1 IENPKVRIEKFDG
14 TNFSFWKMHIEDY
27 LYQNNLHEPLSGEK
41 LETMEHEVWNLKDR
55 KTLGL
60 IRLTLTRNIAFNIVK
75 ETTTAGLLV
84 ALANMYEK
92 SLAIN
97 KLDSMGYIIVFEKSS

>member
-1 IENPKVRIEKFDG
+1 MKNPKVRIEKFDG
-14 TNFSFWKMHIEDY
+14 TDFGFWKMHIEDY

-41 LETMEHEVWNLKDR
+41 AKTMKQEIQDLKDR

-60 IRLTLTRNIAFNIVK
+60 IRLTLVRNVTFNIVK
-75 ETTTAGLLV
+75 ETMTVGLLE

-97 KLDSMGYIIVFEKSS
+97 KLDSMSYKIVFKESS